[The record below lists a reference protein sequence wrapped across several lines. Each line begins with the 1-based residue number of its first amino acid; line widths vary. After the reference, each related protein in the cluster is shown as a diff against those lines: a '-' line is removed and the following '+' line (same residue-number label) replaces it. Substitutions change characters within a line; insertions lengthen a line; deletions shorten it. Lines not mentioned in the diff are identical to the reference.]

1 MLAISLCLGSLVS
14 VVVRH
19 HRLKVR
25 LVSNQRAFDGEKKT
39 LIAVSTPEYN
49 VYITSF
55 KVKLYKTVYS
65 IY

>member
-25 LVSNQRAFDGEKKT
+25 LVSNQRAFDGEKKR
-39 LIAVSTPEYN
+39 ADC
-49 VYITSF
+49 
-55 KVKLYKTVYS
+55 S
-65 IY
+65 INSEIQRIYY